1 MRREPWGG
9 LVESFPLEMLP
20 CCPVLLFLC
29 CCVRSCP
36 RESWPNA
43 VMVSVLTL
51 GWAGCR
57 VNTPF
62 KALEAGTVLLGP
74 GCAQDAAGATQAHSS
89 RGLAQAFSHAGAC
102 GQSLPTFLQFP
113 ISESKDIQTPSLIL
127 NTWIPVGGCALCLW

>member
-1 MRREPWGG
+1 
-9 LVESFPLEMLP
+9 
-20 CCPVLLFLC
+20 
-29 CCVRSCP
+29 
-36 RESWPNA
+36 
-43 VMVSVLTL
+43 MVSVLTL
-51 GWAGCR
+51 GWVGCR

-62 KALEAGTVLLGP
+62 KALEAGTGLLGP